1 MRSQEGS
8 PYFVECHLPVRV
20 SADVII
26 AEEGEDLPVLDDL
39 QGAGDHEDEVGD
51 ALALPDDE
59 VPGCAVCHLEVGGQG
74 AQAAVTGQS
83 ERWVAV
89 KHSPVCC
96 IVMS

>member
-1 MRSQEGS
+1 M
-8 PYFVECHLPVRV
+8 RV
-20 SADVII
+20 SADVVV

-59 VPGCAVCHLEVGGQG
+59 VPGGAVRHLEVGGQG
-74 AQAAVTGQS
+74 AQAAVTGQP

-89 KHSPVCC
+89 KHPPVC
-96 IVMS
+96 